1 MTRFLT
7 LGSSQRILNYVLAVV
22 LSCVCA
28 NFAYASEQSQRQ
40 WLFWLLDSVKKHP
53 SSDVLKNQYL
63 AQMSD
68 SKGLER
74 PLYDYELEAELE
86 KNGDDNNVFVGI
98 SKTLDWSGV
107 HSEQLEQAKLL
118 QIAAKQE
125 LMAAQLNQLREALE
139 VYVTWY
145 SDRRLNSQALL
156 EKQQLDALSALVA
169 ERARNR
175 DLGLVDKNMADLVL
189 ARKQASIA
197 TQQSATLETEYVFN
211 QWFSS
216 TEINTQVFD
225 QALAEIFVNYVFS
238 EDTSDLSHPDV
249 LLAKAQ
255 WQLQLQQS
263 AVVEKSI
270 KTQPTLG
277 IGVGE
282 DESESVVALRFGVPL
297 GQSQRLKYQPIAA
310 QQQAHALEA
319 YYRQEAM
326 SFKHRVAIAQQQ
338 WRLLKSDYL
347 RWKNTT
353 NTLLDNSTLLLE
365 KQWRL
370 GDIGTAEYL
379 RLNEERNQTAVAG
392 IELERAFFL
401 KTIELMYLS
410 NFSALYNTS
419 DFNLFN

>member
-86 KNGDDNNVFVGI
+86 KNGDDNNVFLGV

-125 LMAAQLNQLREALE
+125 LMAAQLKQLREALE

-145 SDRRLNSQALL
+145 SDRKLNSQALL
-156 EKQQLDALSALVA
+156 ETQQLDALSALVA

-175 DLGLVDKNMADLVL
+175 DLGLVDKNMADLVF

-270 KTQPTLG
+270 KIQPTLG

-282 DESESVVALRFGVPL
+282 DEGESVVALRFGVPL

-319 YYRQEAM
+319 HYRQEAM

-338 WRLLKSDYL
+338 WRLLKTDYL

-353 NTLLDNSTLLLE
+353 NTLLNDSTLLLE